1 MNVSPQACAAYQA
14 DLFLGDEGGVLDALM
29 TYNLDALI
37 MRSFASL
44 LLPGLAGLPVITVPL
59 GSYPQNASIMKT
71 KRGDLISTGPNIP

>member
-1 MNVSPQACAAYQA
+1 
-14 DLFLGDEGGVLDALM
+14 M

-44 LLPGLAGLPVITVPL
+44 LLSGLAGLPVITVPL
-59 GSYPQNASIMKT
+59 GSYPQNALIMKT

>member
-1 MNVSPQACAAYQA
+1 
-14 DLFLGDEGGVLDALM
+14 M